1 MDSQLLAFVG
11 LAAALT
17 VLPGS
22 DMALVLRSVVA
33 DGRRAGLVTTLG
45 VCSGLTIHASA
56 SALGISTLLA
66 ASATAF
72 TTLKLLGGAYLVFLG
87 ARMIVTTWR
96 RGGGDPAASAPGL
109 GREEHPLASTRVG
122 TAGRTE
128 ATGSGDAAAFATG
141 FVTNVLNPKVAVF
154 YLTILPQFVSPGDPV
169 LRTCLLLGGIHIAM
183 GLVWLSAYVWL
194 LGRIAGVLTRPRVR
208 RAVERVTGSL
218 LVGLGLRLAWARR

>member
-45 VCSGLTIHASA
+45 VCSGLTVHASA
-56 SALGISTLLA
+56 AALGISTLLA
-66 ASATAF
+66 ASAAAF

-96 RGGGDPAASAPGL
+96 RGGADPGDSAAGV

-122 TAGRTE
+122 AARHAGS
-128 ATGSGDAAAFATG
+128 TGSGDAAAFATG

>member
-17 VLPGS
+17 LLPGS

-33 DGRRAGLVTTLG
+33 NGRRAGLVTALG
-45 VCSGLTIHASA
+45 VCSGLTVHASA
-56 SALGISTLLA
+56 AALGISTLLA

-96 RGGGDPAASAPGL
+96 RGRGDPGDSAAAV

-122 TAGRTE
+122 AVRHPGS
-128 ATGSGDAAAFATG
+128 TGGGDAAAFATG

-208 RAVERVTGSL
+208 RAVERVTGGL

>member
-1 MDSQLLAFVG
+1 MDSQLLAFIG

-56 SALGISTLLA
+56 AALGISTLLA

-96 RGGGDPAASAPGL
+96 RGGGDPVASASGVE
-109 GREEHPLASTRVG
+109 REEHPLASARVG
-122 TAGRTE
+122 AAGP
-128 ATGSGDAAAFATG
+128 TGSGDAAAFATG

-208 RAVERVTGSL
+208 RAVERVTGGL

>member
-17 VLPGS
+17 MLPGS

-33 DGRRAGLVTTLG
+33 YGRRAGLVTTLG

-56 SALGISTLLA
+56 AALGISTLLA

-96 RGGGDPAASAPGL
+96 RGGADPGDSAAGV
-109 GREEHPLASTRVG
+109 GREERPLASTRGGAVRH
-122 TAGRTE
+122 AGP
-128 ATGSGDAAAFATG
+128 TGSGDAAAFATG

-194 LGRIAGVLTRPRVR
+194 LGRIAGVLTRPPVR

>member
-1 MDSQLLAFVG
+1 MDPQLLAFIGV
-11 LAAALT
+11 AAALT

-33 DGRRAGLVTTLG
+33 SGRRAGWVTALG
-45 VCSGLTIHASA
+45 VCSGLTIHAA
-56 SALGISTLLA
+56 AAALGVSALLA

-72 TTLKLLGGAYLVFLG
+72 SVLKLVGGAYLVFLG
-87 ARMIVTTWR
+87 ARMIVGTWR
-96 RGGGDPAASAPGL
+96 KGAEEGL
-109 GREEHPLASTRVG
+109 GQAAPRVPP
-122 TAGRTE
+122 RSLS
-128 ATGSGDAAAFATG
+128 GSGDLAAFATG

-154 YLTILPQFVSPGDPV
+154 YLTVLPQFVSPGDPV

-208 RAVERVTGSL
+208 HAVERVTGGL

>member
-1 MDSQLLAFVG
+1 
-11 LAAALT
+11 
-17 VLPGS
+17 
-22 DMALVLRSVVA
+22 
-33 DGRRAGLVTTLG
+33 VTTLG

-56 SALGISTLLA
+56 AALGISTLLA

-96 RGGGDPAASAPGL
+96 RGGDDPGDSAAGVES
-109 GREEHPLASTRVG
+109 EEHALASSRVG
-122 TAGRTE
+122 TSGRAGG
-128 ATGSGDAAAFATG
+128 TGSGDAAAFATG